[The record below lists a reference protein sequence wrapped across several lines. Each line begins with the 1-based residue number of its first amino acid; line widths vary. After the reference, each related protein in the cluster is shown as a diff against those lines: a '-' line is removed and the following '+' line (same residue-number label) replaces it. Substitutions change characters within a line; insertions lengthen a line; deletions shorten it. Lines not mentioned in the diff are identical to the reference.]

1 MVSDGSGGAGEVEFT
16 SATYS
21 VNENAPGGV
30 AAITLKRVGGTNG
43 QIQVM
48 FTTSDGTASSPSDY
62 TDSDQAVVFN
72 EGETTKTVDIPIA
85 DDSVAEANETVNL
98 AVSHPPVI
106 LAAPGEGP
114 SAAPIY
120 AAVLTIV
127 NDDCPASFTV
137 NNNGDAVDANVGDG
151 VCATAGSVCT
161 LRAAIRPETRV
172 LGITWVHSCT
182 GVRMPVRA
190 VADMLAQVNGTR
202 GDHDRIRLV
211 VDGVHALG
219 AVDETVA
226 SPGCAQSSLVA
237 RVWPAVAKSS
247 VRPARAV
254 SRVSLFYNA
263 GLQNSWFIVTGMIGM
278 LLVMLGSLVSS
289 ASMVKEKEVGT
300 VEQLL
305 MTPAGSA
312 EIILAKMA
320 PIFLLLS
327 LDIGVSS
334 AVGSFVFGVPI
345 RGSFALLYCSGMLCV
360 LSGIGIGTIVATFTR
375 SQQQAQLLSFFVN
388 PPLSMLSGATTPIEA
403 MPHWMQPLTNL
414 NPVKHFAVLARG
426 VMLKGVGL
434 EVLYP
439 NFLALL
445 AFTVIL
451 VGVSAWR
458 FRKQLN

>member
-1 MVSDGSGGAGEVEFT
+1 MLDRILNWRFWPLFVKELNELRRNRRLVAMMLVPPTLNLVLLGFAMNPEVTDLRLGIVDESRTAESRELISAFT
-16 SATYS
+16 ESKS
-21 VNENAPGGV
+21 FV
-30 AAITLKRVGGTNG
+30 AAGHY
-43 QIQVM
+43 
-48 FTTSDGTASSPSDY
+48 A
-62 TDSDQAVVFN
+62 
-72 EGETTKTVDIPIA
+72 
-85 DDSVAEANETVNL
+85 SVAELSRALSAGELEAGIVVPSDFATKRTRGEVAEVQFLVDSVNSNTGGI
-98 AVSHPPVI
+98 A
-106 LAAPGEGP
+106 GG
-114 SAAPIY
+114 Y
-120 AAVLTIV
+120 AA
-127 NDDCPASFTV
+127 
-137 NNNGDAVDANVGDG
+137 
-151 VCATAGSVCT
+151 
-161 LRAAIRPETRV
+161 
-172 LGITWVHSCT
+172 
-182 GVRMPVRA
+182 
-190 VADMLAQVNGTR
+190 
-202 GDHDRIRLV
+202 RII
-211 VDGVHALG
+211 GALNEKI
-219 AVDETVA
+219 AL
-226 SPGCAQSSLVA
+226 S
-237 RVWPAVAKSS
+237 KSS
-247 VRPARAV
+247 VQPARVV

-305 MTPAGSA
+305 MTPAGSG

-327 LDIGVSS
+327 LDIGLSA

-345 RGSFALLYCSGMLCV
+345 RGSFALLYCAGMLCV

-403 MPHWMQPLTNL
+403 MPQWMQPLTNL

-439 NFLALL
+439 NFLALV

>member
-1 MVSDGSGGAGEVEFT
+1 MFDRILNWRFWPLFFKEL
-16 SATYS
+16 
-21 VNENAPGGV
+21 NELRRNRRLV
-30 AAITLKRVGGTNG
+30 AMMLV
-43 QIQVM
+43 
-48 FTTSDGTASSPSDY
+48 P
-62 TDSDQAVVFN
+62 
-72 EGETTKTVDIPIA
+72 P
-85 DDSVAEANETVNL
+85 TVNL
-98 AVSHPPVI
+98 
-106 LAAPGEGP
+106 
-114 SAAPIY
+114 
-120 AAVLTIV
+120 VLLGFAMNPEVT
-127 NDDCPASFTV
+127 D
-137 NNNGDAVDANVGDG
+137 
-151 VCATAGSVCT
+151 
-161 LRAAIRPETRV
+161 LR
-172 LGITWVHSCT
+172 LGIVDESRTAESREVISAFTESKSFVAAGHYSSIAELS
-182 GVRMPVRA
+182 RA
-190 VADMLAQVNGTR
+190 LSAGELEAGIVVPSDFATKRTR
-202 GDHDRIRLV
+202 GEVAEVQFLVDSVNSNTGGISGGYAVRII
-211 VDGVHALG
+211 GALNEKI
-219 AVDETVA
+219 A
-226 SPGCAQSSLVA
+226 LN
-237 RVWPAVAKSS
+237 KSS

-278 LLVMLGSLVSS
+278 LLVMLGSVVSS

>member
-1 MVSDGSGGAGEVEFT
+1 MLDRILNWRFWPLFFKELNELRRNRRLVAMMLVPPTLNLVLLGFAMNPEVTDLRLGIVDESRTAESREVISAFT
-16 SATYS
+16 ESKS
-21 VNENAPGGV
+21 FV
-30 AAITLKRVGGTNG
+30 AAGHY
-43 QIQVM
+43 
-48 FTTSDGTASSPSDY
+48 A
-62 TDSDQAVVFN
+62 
-72 EGETTKTVDIPIA
+72 
-85 DDSVAEANETVNL
+85 SVAELSRALSGGELEAGIVVPSDFATKRTRGEVAEVQFLVDSVNSNTGGI
-98 AVSHPPVI
+98 A
-106 LAAPGEGP
+106 GG
-114 SAAPIY
+114 Y
-120 AAVLTIV
+120 AA
-127 NDDCPASFTV
+127 
-137 NNNGDAVDANVGDG
+137 
-151 VCATAGSVCT
+151 
-161 LRAAIRPETRV
+161 
-172 LGITWVHSCT
+172 
-182 GVRMPVRA
+182 
-190 VADMLAQVNGTR
+190 
-202 GDHDRIRLV
+202 RII
-211 VDGVHALG
+211 GALN
-219 AVDETVA
+219 EKIY
-226 SPGCAQSSLVA
+226 LN
-237 RVWPAVAKSS
+237 KSS
-247 VRPARAV
+247 VEPARAV

-334 AVGSFVFGVPI
+334 AVGSLVFGVPI

-403 MPHWMQPLTNL
+403 MPQWMQPLTNL

>member
-1 MVSDGSGGAGEVEFT
+1 MMLVPPTLNLVLLGFAMNPEVTDLRLGIVDESRTAESREVISAFT
-16 SATYS
+16 ESKS
-21 VNENAPGGV
+21 FV
-30 AAITLKRVGGTNG
+30 AAGHY
-43 QIQVM
+43 
-48 FTTSDGTASSPSDY
+48 A
-62 TDSDQAVVFN
+62 
-72 EGETTKTVDIPIA
+72 
-85 DDSVAEANETVNL
+85 SVAELSRALSGGELEAGIVVPSDFATKRTRGEVAEVQFLVDSVNSNTGGI
-98 AVSHPPVI
+98 A
-106 LAAPGEGP
+106 GG
-114 SAAPIY
+114 Y
-120 AAVLTIV
+120 AA
-127 NDDCPASFTV
+127 
-137 NNNGDAVDANVGDG
+137 
-151 VCATAGSVCT
+151 
-161 LRAAIRPETRV
+161 
-172 LGITWVHSCT
+172 
-182 GVRMPVRA
+182 
-190 VADMLAQVNGTR
+190 
-202 GDHDRIRLV
+202 RII
-211 VDGVHALG
+211 GALN
-219 AVDETVA
+219 EKIY
-226 SPGCAQSSLVA
+226 LN
-237 RVWPAVAKSS
+237 KSS
-247 VRPARAV
+247 VEPARAV

-403 MPHWMQPLTNL
+403 MPQWMQPLTNL